1 MKIFETW
8 GVHKIIYFFEIHQKS
23 KHHYHHINELFT
35 SKRNYYFSM
44 VAFFI
49 GMLMT
54 LPIIYVEVEYDVF
67 NMHHMNLEIIWGY
80 IALVVLFVFL
90 EFYLLF
96 LLGFYLL
103 SYQLY
108 HVLEIYKKSH
118 IHTMEDREFLAMLV
132 RTVMELPEPEIVR
145 YDINHKEN
153 GDQEWF
159 MWAFFYKLKVVMT
172 NFILKF
178 IVKKALTRS
187 SLRLYTP
194 YVATLG
200 TGAWDGIIFYRTIK
214 DSQYKIVVR
223 LILLYLLEHK
233 SILLSQENYIK
244 AILIRYFHYGEYNN
258 NFDYLLSEIY
268 AISSFDYVVLDI
280 VKEDILKEVNNSFLL
295 LLYALKEKKYTKKE
309 KLIIEQ
315 LSNKEEFNLLKK
327 SLRRA
332 DFNYLYNYIDSQI
345 SNCKL

>member
-8 GVHKIIYFFEIHQKS
+8 GVHKVIYFFEIHQKS
-23 KHHYHHINELFT
+23 KHHYHNINELFT
-35 SKRNYYFSM
+35 NKRNYYFSM
-44 VAFFI
+44 IAFFI

-67 NMHHMNLEIIWGY
+67 NMHHINLEIIWGY
-80 IALVVLFVFL
+80 IALVILFVFL

-103 SYQLY
+103 SYYLY
-108 HVLEIYKKSH
+108 YVLKIYKESH
-118 IHTMEDREFLAMLV
+118 IDAVEDKEFLAMLV

-159 MWAFFYKLKVVMT
+159 IWAFFYKLKVVMT

-200 TGAWDGIIFYRTIK
+200 TGVWDGIVFYKTIK

-223 LILLYLLEHK
+223 LVLLYLLEHK
-233 SILLSQENYIK
+233 RVLLSQENYIK
-244 AILIRYFHYGEYNN
+244 AIIIRYFHYCEYNN
-258 NFDYLLSEIY
+258 NFDYILSEIY
-268 AISSFDYVVLDI
+268 TITSFDYVVSEILKD
-280 VKEDILKEVNNSFLL
+280 DILNKVNNNFLL

-309 KLIIEQ
+309 KLIIKKLGNQ
-315 LSNKEEFNLLKK
+315 EEFKLLRE
-327 SLRRA
+327 SLVKA
-332 DFNYLYNYIDSQI
+332 DFNYLYYYIDSKI
-345 SNCKL
+345 ND